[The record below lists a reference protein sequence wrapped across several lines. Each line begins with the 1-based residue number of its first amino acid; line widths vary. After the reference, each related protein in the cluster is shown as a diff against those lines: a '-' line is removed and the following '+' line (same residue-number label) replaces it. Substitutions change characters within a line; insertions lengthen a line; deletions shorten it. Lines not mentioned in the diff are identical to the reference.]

1 MSRDSIT
8 EYQSEGTVSPAE
20 EKFEQYRKLAGVIL
34 APIAF
39 AVVFWLCPG
48 LTPEGRKLAAI
59 LAAVGVLWVTEVIP
73 LPVTALLGAILCIM
87 LGVADAKKVFAYFA
101 DPIVFVFIGGF
112 MLAQAMSVHGLD
124 RRIALSFLS
133 LPRVGGSTIGII
145 GGIGLV
151 TALLSMWVSNTA
163 TTAMMLPIGLGILSA
178 LHRVRV
184 ASGAASGA
192 MNARAWPAATA
203 MMLMIA
209 YSASIG
215 GIGTPVGSPPNLIG
229 IAMIRN
235 ATKVEISFFQ
245 WMSLCFPLLLLMGAA
260 LFVVLMATH
269 RDPGARK
276 LDGAEMMKFIRG
288 ERQRLGP
295 WSAGQRNALIAF
307 LVAVTLWILP
317 GILALPW
324 FSHLPAGKWMSKFMP
339 EAVVAIAATVL
350 LFMLP
355 IRLSKA
361 EFTLNWQQA
370 ARIDWGTILLFG
382 GGLAL
387 GSLMFDTGV
396 AKAMGEG
403 LTAKIGASSLW
414 MLTGVSILLA
424 IILSEA
430 TSNTA
435 SANMVIPV
443 VIAIAQ
449 SAGVDPLPP
458 ALGACLGA
466 SYGFML
472 PVSTPPNA
480 IVYGSGLVPIG
491 RMMRAGILFDII
503 GFFIIWGGLRVM
515 WPIIF

>member
-1 MSRDSIT
+1 
-8 EYQSEGTVSPAE
+8 
-20 EKFEQYRKLAGVIL
+20 
-34 APIAF
+34 
-39 AVVFWLCPG
+39 
-48 LTPEGRKLAAI
+48 
-59 LAAVGVLWVTEVIP
+59 
-73 LPVTALLGAILCIM
+73 
-87 LGVADAKKVFAYFA
+87 
-101 DPIVFVFIGGF
+101 
-112 MLAQAMSVHGLD
+112 
-124 RRIALSFLS
+124 
-133 LPRVGGSTIGII
+133 
-145 GGIGLV
+145 
-151 TALLSMWVSNTA
+151 
-163 TTAMMLPIGLGILSA
+163 
-178 LHRVRV
+178 
-184 ASGAASGA
+184 
-192 MNARAWPAATA
+192 
-203 MMLMIA
+203 
-209 YSASIG
+209 
-215 GIGTPVGSPPNLIG
+215 
-229 IAMIRN
+229 
-235 ATKVEISFFQ
+235 
-245 WMSLCFPLLLLMGAA
+245 
-260 LFVVLMATH
+260 MATH